1 MSEMKDVS
9 ESKKTFN
16 VFGILNYSVY
26 IVTVAFIIFVAF
38 QNKNFFTISNLLL
51 VLQQSSP
58 YFIAA
63 TGMAFVMMGGSID
76 ISLGQNMLFSAAVGV
91 NIQQLLMAS
100 GMKPNTVL
108 LLTLSVIAGMIAGG
122 FVGFINGVSIAKFN
136 IIPFIATLATSNII
150 RGLALVINKGES
162 LNFEGLSRIT
172 NYQIGGYFPLVLIP
186 AIILLIISN
195 FVARSLP
202 FGRRVLAIGN
212 SAENAHKVGIKVVK
226 NKIIIQT
233 LGGAAAGVCGVL
245 TAGQMGIVGQG
256 HGSGMEYVIISGCT
270 LGGISLRGGRGSIIP
285 GAVVGVLLVQMIING
300 LTMINASPFIY
311 TIVRGV
317 VIFMAVMIESIKYE
331 GVLK

>member
-1 MSEMKDVS
+1 MNSN
-9 ESKKTFN
+9 ESSVKTKKFS
-16 VFGILNYSVY
+16 FYSILNNSVY
-26 IVTVAFIIFVAF
+26 IVVLAFIIFVGI
-38 QNKNFFTISNLLL
+38 QNKNFFTISNFLLM
-51 VLQQSSP
+51 LQQSAP
-58 YFIAA
+58 YLIAA
-63 TGMAFVMMGGSID
+63 TGMAFVMMSGSTD
-76 ISLGQNMLFSAAVGV
+76 ISLGQNMLFSAAIGV
-91 NIQQLLMAS
+91 NAAQILMKL
-100 GMKPNTVL
+100 GMQPNTVL
-108 LLTLSVIAGMIAGG
+108 ILTLSVIAALIAGG
-122 FVGFINGVSIAKFN
+122 IVGLVNGIAIAKFN

-150 RGLALVINKGES
+150 RGLALVINNGQS

-172 NYQIGGYFPLVLIP
+172 NLQIGGIFPLILIP
-186 AIILLIISN
+186 SAVILIIAN

-202 FGRRVLAIGN
+202 FGRKVLAIGN
-212 SAENAHKVGIKVVK
+212 NADNAHKVGIKVVR
-226 NKIIIQT
+226 NKIIVQV

-245 TAGQMGIVGQG
+245 TAAQMGYVGQG

-317 VIFMAVMIESIKYE
+317 IIFIAVMIESIRYQ